1 MSAETN
7 ACTDTLSGDKTV
19 PPHRANGRGLTPTME
34 VDVIANDTRPAGPLP
49 RFEAR

>member
-1 MSAETN
+1 MSVETN
-7 ACTDTLSGDKTV
+7 ACTGTLEGHKTV

-34 VDVIANDTRPAGPLP
+34 VDVIVNDTRPADALP